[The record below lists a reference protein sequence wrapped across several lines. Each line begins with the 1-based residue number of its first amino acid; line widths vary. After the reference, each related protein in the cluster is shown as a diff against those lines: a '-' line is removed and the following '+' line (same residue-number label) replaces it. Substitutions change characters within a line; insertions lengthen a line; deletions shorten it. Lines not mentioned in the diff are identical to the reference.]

1 MRTRAM
7 AVDEAA
13 GEKRRKVGDGEFRL
27 PTSMLIQITATEKEE
42 EDTCRSCAVSSDH
55 APVSC
60 CSSNESTEELPFTYL
75 EEIVKS
81 RMPSRYI
88 SDTLSSK
95 RRSEIKAELG
105 LPEMITAKPSPVIS
119 SCRTVPSEK
128 LPPATELEEFFASA
142 EKQLYKRFKHKYN
155 YDIVNDTPLEGR
167 FEWFELK
174 P

>member
-1 MRTRAM
+1 MRNRAM
-7 AVDEAA
+7 AVNEAA
-13 GEKRRKVGDGEFRL
+13 GEKRRKVGDGEFIL
-27 PTSMLIQITATEKEE
+27 PTSMLIQITATEKE

-60 CSSNESTEELPFTYL
+60 CSSNGSTEELQFTYL

-81 RMPSRYI
+81 RTPSRYI

-95 RRSEIKAELG
+95 RRTEIKAELG
-105 LPEMITAKPSPVIS
+105 LPEMITAKPSAVIS
-119 SCRTVPSEK
+119 SSRTVPAEK

-142 EKQLYKRFKHKYN
+142 EKQLYKRFKHQYN

-167 FEWFELK
+167 FEWVELK

>member
-42 EDTCRSCAVSSDH
+42 DTCRSCAVRSDH

-60 CSSNESTEELPFTYL
+60 CSSNGSTEELPFTYL
-75 EEIVKS
+75 EYHS
-81 RMPSRYI
+81 Y
-88 SDTLSSK
+88 SK
-95 RRSEIKAELG
+95 RRTEIKAELG
-105 LPEMITAKPSPVIS
+105 LPEMITAKPSAVIS
-119 SCRTVPSEK
+119 SSRTVPAEK

-142 EKQLYKRFKHKYN
+142 EKQLYKRFKHQMSTGNIPCGSAGVKIN
-155 YDIVNDTPLEGR
+155 ILPDEDNDCMDDVVSS
-167 FEWFELK
+167 
-174 P
+174 